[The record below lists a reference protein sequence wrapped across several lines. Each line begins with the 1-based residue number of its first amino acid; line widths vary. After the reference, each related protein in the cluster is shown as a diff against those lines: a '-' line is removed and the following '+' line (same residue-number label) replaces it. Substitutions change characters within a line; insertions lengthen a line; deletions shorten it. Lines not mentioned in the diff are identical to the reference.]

1 MTQHLYYHDSFL
13 DAFDAEVRELQPAT
27 AKDPR
32 PALILNRTAFYPT
45 SGGQPF
51 DTGWIIP
58 DATSPNA
65 ELQKLRVMEVAERED
80 GQIVHYLEPVV
91 AENKLTLQKGS
102 RVRGLIDPARRRDH
116 MQQHSG
122 QHILSAAFVRL
133 FNMSTVSFHMGD
145 EYCSIDLETPSLTQ
159 EQVIAAEHLANEI
172 ILENRQVDIRFV

>member
-27 AKDPR
+27 AEDLR
-32 PALILNRTAFYPT
+32 PALILDRTVFYPT
-45 SGGQPF
+45 SGGQPC

-58 DATSPNA
+58 DATSPTA

-91 AENKLTLQKGS
+91 AKNKLTLQKGS

-145 EYCSIDLETPSLTQ
+145 EYCSVDLDVPLLTR
-159 EQVIAAEHLANEI
+159 EQVESA
-172 ILENRQVDIRFV
+172 